1 MDIGLL
7 QMTQRSV
14 QPVKQPTVTSSTSND
29 NSFDKVFSEA
39 VQTNTAEKEAAP
51 VSENEQVAQVV
62 EEVKEIAETE
72 TLEEALQVLDVEHDE
87 AVVVVQID
95 GEMVMID
102 ELMNMDDLAA
112 LLDMTA
118 EDLQQIIAK
127 LTGEPVEQL
136 DVWAVLEQAP
146 QLLAQI
152 TAVLQGENQ
161 IVTPEEAGQ
170 LAKFLQVAQ
179 LVGQKQDTV
188 YKQEI
193 TLTDSKQALQQ
204 FTQQLTTLS
213 NQQNGQQQSQQQSQ
227 PQQTFV
233 QVMQQVQ
240 TASTQTTQVTNTTE
254 APEQVQAPVQQV
266 TTQPAVKTVSVALP
280 MERSAQSEALIKE
293 IQNHINRMQ
302 MSNNNGV
309 IKLTMRLFPENLGQ
323 IRVEVMQ
330 QDGVMQARILAT
342 SAAGKELL
350 DSNLSNLKTSLVA
363 QNIQLDRIDIAQSL
377 QSSDA
382 GRDQGLF
389 NQFFRQQQQE
399 VEEEDNEND
408 EESISFDELLE
419 EQLQAEEV

>member
-240 TASTQTTQVTNTTE
+240 TATTQTTQVTNTTE

>member
-14 QPVKQPTVTSSTSND
+14 QPVKQPTATSSTSND

-39 VQTNTAEKEAAP
+39 VQTNTTEKDSAP
-51 VSENEQVAQVV
+51 VTENEQVAQVV
-62 EEVKEIAETE
+62 EEVKEIAETK

-87 AVVVVQID
+87 AVVVVEID

-102 ELMNMDDLAA
+102 ELMNIDDLAA

-136 DVWAVLEQAP
+136 DVWAVLAQAP

-240 TASTQTTQVTNTTE
+240 TATTQTTQVSNTTE
-254 APEQVQAPVQQV
+254 APEQVQVPVQQV

-323 IRVEVMQ
+323 IRVEIMQ

-350 DSNLSNLKTSLVA
+350 DSNLNNLKTSLVA

-399 VEEEDNEND
+399 VEEEENEND